1 MPLLA
6 VLILPAMNGE
16 SSLRGMCPWAR
27 AHAELLTARLSFHRQ
42 RIPALETFR
51 TILCRL
57 DLAVL
62 LEAFN
67 AWLAAC
73 DAERISLD
81 EKALRGSKRSLEG
94 PLMVVCAF
102 GQRVGLVLGQV
113 AVQGQD
119 RTEAAL
125 ALLERVPF
133 EGKLLTL
140 DAGLM
145 VRPVV
150 QRVVEKGGL
159 T

>member
-1 MPLLA
+1 MWL
-6 VLILPAMNGE
+6 
-16 SSLRGMCPWAR
+16 WAR
-27 AHAELLTARLSFHRQ
+27 AHAEFLTSRLSFHHQ

-51 TILCRL
+51 IILCRL

-67 AWLAAC
+67 AWLSVC
-73 DAERISLD
+73 DGERISLD
-81 EKALRGSKRSLEG
+81 EKALRGSKREVE
-94 PLMVVCAF
+94 PPWMVVCAF
-102 GQRVGLVLGQV
+102 GQRVGVVGGEVL
-113 AVQGQD
+113 AQGQD

-125 ALLERVPF
+125 ALLERVPL

-150 QRVVEKGGL
+150 RRVVEKGGR

>member
-1 MPLLA
+1 
-6 VLILPAMNGE
+6 
-16 SSLRGMCPWAR
+16 
-27 AHAELLTARLSFHRQ
+27 
-42 RIPALETFR
+42 
-51 TILCRL
+51 
-57 DLAVL
+57 L
-62 LEAFN
+62 LEALS
-67 AWLAAC
+67 AWLSAC

-113 AVQGQD
+113 VVQGQD

-125 ALLERVPF
+125 ALLEMVPL

-150 QRVVEKGGL
+150 QRVVEKGGP

>member
-1 MPLLA
+1 
-6 VLILPAMNGE
+6 MNGQ
-16 SSLRGMCPWAR
+16 SSLRGMWLWAK
-27 AHAELLTARLSFHRQ
+27 AHAEFLTSRLPFHRR

-62 LEAFN
+62 LEGFN
-67 AWLAAC
+67 AWLSAC
-73 DAERISLD
+73 DAECISLD
-81 EKALRGSKRSLEG
+81 EKVLRGSKREVEP

-113 AVQGQD
+113 LAQGQD

-125 ALLERVPF
+125 ALLERVQL

-150 QRVVEKGGL
+150 GRVVEKGGP